1 MKVLCLGSNPGNAS
15 PDITPFHEMTRSRKV
30 LESWFE
36 DLDVDIYFANVAE
49 FKTPNNRPLNMT
61 EIKKSIPSLKDKVEG
76 FDKIV
81 ALGKA
86 ATYAAA
92 FAGISFLEMPHPSGR
107 NRLLNDP
114 EFVSLKIKEL
124 KEYIDEYHRTQG

>member
-30 LESWFE
+30 LESWFK
-36 DLDVDIYFANVAE
+36 DLDVEIYFANVAE

-61 EIKKSIPSLKDKVEG
+61 EIKKSAPSLRKKVEG
-76 FDKIV
+76 FDKVV

-92 FAGISFLEMPHPSGR
+92 LSGISFLEMPHPSGR
-107 NRLLNDP
+107 NRLLNDKD
-114 EFVSLKIKEL
+114 FVSLKIKEL
-124 KEYIDEYHRTQG
+124 TDYVDASSRP